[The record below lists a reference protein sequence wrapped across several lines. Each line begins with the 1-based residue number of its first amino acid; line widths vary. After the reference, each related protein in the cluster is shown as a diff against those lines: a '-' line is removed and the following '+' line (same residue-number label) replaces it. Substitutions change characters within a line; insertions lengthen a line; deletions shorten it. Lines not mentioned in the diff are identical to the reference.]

1 MVPWDSLLVYVLI
14 LIGAALLGW
23 LPFYVLE
30 RISIV
35 DRIDV
40 VEVHRRRE
48 AATDSTV
55 ICLRC
60 GQPNERGYTFCQS
73 CGGKLPT
80 DRE

>member
-1 MVPWDSLLVYVLI
+1 MVPWEPLVVYVLI

-23 LPFYVLE
+23 LPFYVLD

-40 VEVHRRRE
+40 AEAHRRRE

-60 GQPNERGYTFCQS
+60 GRPNEREYAFCRS

-80 DRE
+80 DQE